1 MSNMNKSSPAPTRE
15 LLHVSDEW
23 AIPQITESLMM
34 ALAGRG
40 PALAFSPTSLI
51 SVPANVAVVL
61 STTGSTGKPK
71 DVLLSAKALI
81 SSAKAAHKFLD
92 AHIGDRWSLL
102 LPLTHIAGVN
112 VLVRALELGT
122 QVIDLRVVKKY
133 SDVDFTSIVPTQL
146 HRALNGDAELLN
158 HLQRARAVLVGG
170 AAASAPLL
178 NSARESGI
186 NVITTYGMSEMSGG
200 CIYNNQAIDG
210 AKYRI
215 NSEGLI
221 ELSGPM
227 MAEGIGVDG
236 WFTTS
241 DLGEV
246 IADRILVKGRVDDVI
261 VSGGENI
268 SLHQVEVVLATAFPG
283 QEIMAIGIPD
293 KEWGERLLIISNKEI
308 DLAYAKTV
316 LKENIG
322 QYASPKEI
330 MLLDSLPMKGI
341 GKPDRSRARELFN
354 ESNRVSSNE

>member
-71 DVLLSAKALI
+71 DV
-81 SSAKAAHKFLD
+81 
-92 AHIGDRWSLL
+92 LL

-293 KEWGERLLIISNKEI
+293 KEWGERLLILSNKEI